1 MTSTDR
7 KTIWKTY
14 TIWSFWVGLTFFAI
28 YPTCNWLTANRET
41 TYSLYLEA
49 ELSVPFIP
57 GFFWIYMSLYLLFL
71 LPPFFLNIEQLKQ
84 LGKQIIFATI
94 FSGIIFLVFPAELGF
109 ERVIPDN
116 PFYASLYSGMFF
128 VDLPHNLVPS
138 LHVIFSALIL
148 FSLLQSTHS
157 TVQKSVWWGWLI
169 LISLST
175 LLVHQ
180 HHLLDILTGMLV
192 AIGFR
197 YNYNKGEIHV

>member
-71 LPPFFLNIEQLKQ
+71 LPPFFLNVEQLQQ

-94 FSGIIFLVFPAELGF
+94 LSGIIFLVFPAELGF